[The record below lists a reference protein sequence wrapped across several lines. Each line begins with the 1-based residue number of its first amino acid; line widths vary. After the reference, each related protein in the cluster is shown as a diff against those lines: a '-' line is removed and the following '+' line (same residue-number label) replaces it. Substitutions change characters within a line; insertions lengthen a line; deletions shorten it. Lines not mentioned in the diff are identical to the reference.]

1 MSNNVVGSVPDVTTI
16 FIQLVDEDP
25 NISRLRNEH
34 AVIDA
39 IQRHRTWSP
48 HAMGIW
54 SIVCDPSSRSWI
66 APWIKLEEHVACG
79 LTRLLGMNTY

>member
-1 MSNNVVGSVPDVTTI
+1 LSPATEQRAVSNNVVGSVPDVTTI

-39 IQRHRTWSP
+39 IQRH
-48 HAMGIW
+48 
-54 SIVCDPSSRSWI
+54 
-66 APWIKLEEHVACG
+66 
-79 LTRLLGMNTY
+79 